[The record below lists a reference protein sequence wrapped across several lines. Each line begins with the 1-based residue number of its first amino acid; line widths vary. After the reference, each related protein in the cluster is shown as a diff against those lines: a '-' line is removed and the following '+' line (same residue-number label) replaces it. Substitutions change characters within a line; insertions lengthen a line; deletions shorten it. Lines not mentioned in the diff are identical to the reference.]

1 MACNSRR
8 VPPVNAGLMVFL
20 GGAVANSTGA
30 RVSAST
36 LTRAAFFVLACY
48 LGATAGLALA
58 AQPEIISVLWLAN
71 PVTVAVVLFSPPF
84 MGPAILLALYSGPLW
99 AALRFGPRG
108 AAG

>member
-36 LTRAAFFVLACY
+36 LTRAAFFALACY
-48 LGATAGLALA
+48 LGARAGLALV
-58 AQPEIISVLWLAN
+58 AQPANISAPSPAVA
-71 PVTVAVVLFSPPF
+71 VAVVLLTPPR
-84 MGPAILLALYSGPLW
+84 MWPAYIVALFSGPLW
-99 AALRFGPRG
+99 AALRFRPRG
-108 AAG
+108 APA